1 MPVNIY
7 PTTAL
12 TVFEK
17 QNFINKFVVPA
28 GTVVQSYTISTSASP
43 IGVNWNSAVTV
54 TSDATTSITIA
65 GFYDNVFVATTV
77 RAVAD
82 KSTAGSEVTYTNFT
96 DIPTNPYPYA
106 FTYYQPDTRDQIEV
120 TVVINCNTGTTSLTQ
135 YVRNDYNYYRNRFID
150 LVHAAQVDV
159 RTNTSFVA
167 PDLPLPG
174 DINSE
179 DLKNIFVFTTSLST
193 NIQYYN
199 VMTAATA
206 AGYTGSNALFAT
218 VNVNPGVYVWSDNVS
233 LPAFQTGTL
242 PSGVGVHNITLNNDG
257 YIIGRGANGVGGSVI
272 ALQFQSA
279 NGNPGGPAISLA
291 YNVTIN
297 NNSYIAGGGG
307 SGATS
312 GYPASGNTGGG
323 AGGGNGAGDSPYFGG
338 TGGQPGQAG
347 TQGFSTS
354 GNFPGM
360 GGGGGGGRILP
371 GTGGFGSVF
380 PTKPGGGGAG
390 GGSVVGGYQG
400 GTGGAGG
407 SAGNQGQD
415 KGDRSAGGS
424 GGWGA
429 RGGNCGRSGFSGVP
443 SGTPGV
449 GGAGGK
455 AIALNGYTV
464 TYGNIGTIYGTV
476 S

>member
-7 PTTAL
+7 PVTAL

-77 RAVAD
+77 RAVSA

-159 RTNTSFVA
+159 RTNTTFVA
-167 PDLPLPG
+167 PDLPLPA

-179 DLKNIFVFTTSLST
+179 TLKNVFVFITSITT
-193 NIQYYN
+193 NIQYFN
-199 VMTAATA
+199 LMTAATA
-206 AGYTGSNALFAT
+206 AGYAGTNALFASI
-218 VNVNPGVYVWSDNVS
+218 NINPGVYVWSDNTS

-242 PSGVGVHNITLNNDG
+242 PSGVGVHTINLNNDG
-257 YIIGRGANGVGGSVI
+257 FIIGKGGDGVYGGSGD
-272 ALQFQSA
+272 ASTA
-279 NGNPGGPAISLA
+279 GNPGGPAMSLG
-291 YNVTIN
+291 YDIIIN

-307 SGATS
+307 SGAVAGS
-312 GYPASGNTGGG
+312 FSNSIGGGG
-323 AGGGNGAGDSPYFGG
+323 AGGGNGGSLANVYIGG
-338 TGGQPGQAG
+338 TGGAPGQPGSDG
-347 TQGFSTS
+347 RSNS
-354 GNFPGM
+354 GQFPGY
-360 GGGGGGGRILP
+360 GGGGGGGRVLP
-371 GTGGFGSVF
+371 GTGGAARNF
-380 PTKPGGGGAG
+380 PSRPSGGGAG
-390 GGSVVGGYQG
+390 GGSTTNGVEGNN
-400 GTGGAGG
+400 GGAGG
-407 SAGNQGQD
+407 SGGNPGE
-415 KGDRSAGGS
+415 DRQAGGG

-429 RGGNCGRSGFSGVP
+429 RGGNTTGGRNRQFIA
-443 SGTPGV
+443 
-449 GGAGGK
+449 GAPGGK

-464 TYGNIGTIYGTV
+464 TYANQGTIYGAV